1 MKTKTLE
8 WNVVYFNQNKKD
20 FEIYNVLSS
29 YFVDE
34 IKKRT
39 KKIEDKND
47 FAEEVK
53 IMCMGYFWS
62 KFEWEIILKE
72 WTAGDNP
79 KQKKI
84 DVYDQLKLNW
94 DRFIDYLWD
103 NLRG

>member
-1 MKTKTLE
+1 MKTLE
-8 WNVVYFNQNKKD
+8 WNVVYFSWNKKD
-20 FEIYNVLSS
+20 FVIYNVLSP

-34 IKKRT
+34 IKKCT
-39 KKIEDKND
+39 KKIEDKNE

-53 IMCMGYFWS
+53 RICIYCFWS

-94 DRFIDYLWD
+94 NRFIDYLWD